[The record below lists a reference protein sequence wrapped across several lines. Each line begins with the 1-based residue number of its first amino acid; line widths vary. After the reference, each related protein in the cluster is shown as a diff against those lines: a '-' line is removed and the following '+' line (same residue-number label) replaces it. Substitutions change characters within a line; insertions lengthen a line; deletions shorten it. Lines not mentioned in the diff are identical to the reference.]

1 MENTITYWFGI
12 LPHVFYVKKGAQI
25 LLYNTQNG
33 SYIVSSDADVIA
45 LTEEMHL
52 KNNLGI
58 IALTQSQLQHSII
71 AKFVQESKEKNICM
85 FQEQDP
91 DKPKPVQLMP
101 ILNLQRDVDKLKLDK
116 SRSVGE
122 GIMDYLTDVTVILND
137 DCRHSCPGCESYD
150 KQFFHCSKTTN
161 GQQLAADTVIR
172 FLEDIRYTPLRRLA
186 FTGGDIL
193 SYRQW
198 DKLNDYFIENEIR
211 PYIGIHY
218 QNIIGD
224 KVNMLKDYPIEL
236 FVTFPVNEQL
246 FSDSF
251 RSLNDF
257 TVNYL
262 FSVASEDDCNMAEK
276 LIQEYNIT
284 HYEYR
289 AFYNG
294 KNLDFF
300 ENQVFLTQD
309 DITSEPIAQRTVFAH
324 QKLNTHFF
332 GKIILLPNGDVKA
345 NTNGSVLGNI
355 CNEYISKILEKE
367 LSGTNF
373 WRKIRDQKPCVDCL
387 FQFLCPSPSNYE
399 LAIGRNNLCHV
410 LHQ

>member
-161 GQQLAADTVIR
+161 GQQLAANTVIR
-172 FLEDIRYTPLRRLA
+172 FLEDIRYTALRRLA

-198 DKLNDYFIENEIR
+198 EKLNDYFVENEIR

-262 FSVASEDDCNMAEK
+262 FAVASEDDCNMAEK
-276 LIQEYNIT
+276 LIQEYNIS

-309 DITSEPIAQRTVFAH
+309 DIMSEPIAQRTIFAH
-324 QKLNTHFF
+324 QKLNTLFF

-355 CNEYISKILEKE
+355 YNEYISKILEKE
-367 LSGTNF
+367 LTGTDF

-399 LAIGRNNLCHV
+399 LAIGRNNLCHI
-410 LHQ
+410 LK

>member
-367 LSGTNF
+367 LSGTDF

>member
-211 PYIGIHY
+211 PFIGVHY
-218 QNIIGD
+218 QNIIGE
-224 KVNMLKDYPIEL
+224 KVNLLKNYPIEL
-236 FVTFPVNEQL
+236 FVTFPVNEKI

-251 RSLNDF
+251 RSLDDF

-262 FSVASEDDCNMAEK
+262 FAVASEDDCNMAEK
-276 LIQEYNIT
+276 LIQEFNIT
-284 HYEYR
+284 NYEYR
-289 AFYNG
+289 PFYNG

-300 ENQVFLTQD
+300 EKQVFLTKD
-309 DITSEPIAQRTVFAH
+309 DITNAPIAQRTVFAH

-332 GKIILLPNGDVKA
+332 GKIVLLPNGDVKA
-345 NTNGSVLGNI
+345 NTNGSILGNI

-367 LSGTNF
+367 LSGTDF

-410 LHQ
+410 RHQ

>member
-137 DCRHSCPGCESYD
+137 DCRHSCLGCESYD

-161 GQQLAADTVIR
+161 GQQLAANTVIR
-172 FLEDIRYTPLRRLA
+172 FLEDIRYTALRRLA

-198 DKLNDYFIENEIR
+198 EKLNDYFVENEIR

-262 FSVASEDDCNMAEK
+262 FAVASEDDCNMAEK
-276 LIQEYNIT
+276 LIQEYNIS

-309 DITSEPIAQRTVFAH
+309 DIMSEPIAQRTIFAH
-324 QKLNTHFF
+324 QKLNTLFF

-355 CNEYISKILEKE
+355 YNEYISKILEKE
-367 LSGTNF
+367 LTGTDF

-399 LAIGRNNLCHV
+399 LAIGRNNLCHI
-410 LHQ
+410 LK

>member
-161 GQQLAADTVIR
+161 GQQLAANTVIR
-172 FLEDIRYTPLRRLA
+172 FLEDIRYTALRRLA

-198 DKLNDYFIENEIR
+198 EKLNDYFVENEIR

-262 FSVASEDDCNMAEK
+262 FAVASEDDCNMAEK
-276 LIQEYNIT
+276 LIQEYNIS

-309 DITSEPIAQRTVFAH
+309 DIMSEPIAQRTIFAH
-324 QKLNTHFF
+324 QKLNTLFF

-355 CNEYISKILEKE
+355 YNEYISKILERE
-367 LSGTNF
+367 LTGTDF
-373 WRKIRDQKPCVDCL
+373 WRRIRDQKPCVDCL
-387 FQFLCPSPSNYE
+387 YQFLCPSPSNYE
-399 LAIGRNNLCHV
+399 LAIGRNNLCHI
-410 LHQ
+410 LK

>member
-161 GQQLAADTVIR
+161 GQQLAANTVIR
-172 FLEDIRYTPLRRLA
+172 FLEDIRYTALRRLA

-198 DKLNDYFIENEIR
+198 EKLNDYFVENEIR

-262 FSVASEDDCNMAEK
+262 FAVASEDDCNMAEK

-309 DITSEPIAQRTVFAH
+309 DIMSEPIAQRTIFAH
-324 QKLNTHFF
+324 QKLNTLFF

-355 CNEYISKILEKE
+355 YNEYISKILEKE
-367 LSGTNF
+367 LTGTDF

-399 LAIGRNNLCHV
+399 LAIGRNNLCHI
-410 LHQ
+410 LK